1 MSGASG
7 PISIPLPTAGF
18 AVFSGEHVREPI
30 SIPLPTAGFAV
41 FSGEHVFAGWHIGS
55 LRFGS
60 TAIAGTAFTGWT

>member
-7 PISIPLPTAGF
+7 PISIPLPTDGF

-41 FSGEHVFAGWHIGS
+41 FSGEVSGASGWHIGS

-60 TAIAGTAFTGWT
+60 TGPGW